1 MRRKIALFEE
11 ICDHALLE
19 GWRAAVDRRTHG
31 PERVDQIGRNHEI
44 ADPVARQQGL
54 AERAGVENPIGLVEA
69 VERGDRMP
77 LVSEFAVVIIL
88 DDPAAVLLRI
98 GEKAEPSRKRED
110 RSDRILVGGRH
121 VEGSGGWHGAGLS
134 LSVLS
139 LVT

>member
-1 MRRKIALFEE
+1 
-11 ICDHALLE
+11 
-19 GWRAAVDRRTHG
+19 
-31 PERVDQIGRNHEI
+31 
-44 ADPVARQQGL
+44 
-54 AERAGVENPIGLVEA
+54 
-69 VERGDRMP
+69 MP

-121 VEGSGGWHGAGLS
+121 VEGSGGGGMAPVIS

-139 LVT
+139 LGT